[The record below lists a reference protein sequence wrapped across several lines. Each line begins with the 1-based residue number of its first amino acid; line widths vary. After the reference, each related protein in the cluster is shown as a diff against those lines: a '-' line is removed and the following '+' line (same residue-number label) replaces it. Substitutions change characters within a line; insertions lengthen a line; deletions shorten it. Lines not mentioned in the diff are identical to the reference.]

1 MATIQSDLDII
12 NVALVE
18 LGIRPA
24 ANRQEQTRPM
34 QFANARYEGVRDEV
48 VTAGNWNSA
57 TKRVALTKLTSTPAW
72 GFDNEYQLP
81 SDMVRFVRMDD
92 LSLRFRIEGRKLLTN
107 WDEANILYIFRIT
120 EVAKMDELLKNAIAT
135 RMAAKIALAVKGDV
149 RQAQLFDALYEK
161 QVSLANLVD
170 ADQAPTDVMQGTE
183 WIDSR
188 LAFPFG
194 GFRPIE
200 NATS

>member
-1 MATIQSDLDII
+1 MALQSDLDII
-12 NVALVE
+12 NAALVE

-24 ANRQEQTRPM
+24 TSRTEQTRAM
-34 QFANARYEGVRDEV
+34 QFATARYEAVRDEV

-57 TKRVALTKLTSTPAW
+57 TKRVTLNKLTTTPAW

-81 SDMVRFVRMDD
+81 DDFVRFKRQDD
-92 LSLRFRIEGRKLLTN
+92 LDLPFSIEAGGKLLSN

-135 RMAAKIALAVKGDV
+135 RLAAKIALAVKGDL
-149 RQAQLFDALYEK
+149 RQAQLLDALHEK

-170 ADQAPTDVMQGTE
+170 ANQAPVETMTGTT
-183 WIDSR
+183 WINSR
-188 LAFPFG
+188 LAFPDG